1 MWPTCVTVTNTK
13 GKPMAAK
20 WCRIY
25 GTSGRKYQSW
35 GSRWAYCVG
44 NRIESHS
51 VHLGVCI
58 VKLTPWEERVQLGG
72 LNKELERL
80 GLKEIFQLNTMGNP
94 HDDLPQLQYLQIAFY
109 FKFSLPGPISINSSG
124 ISIHSSYSKLIL
136 QQTGDGLWFITQ
148 ITIY

>member
-1 MWPTCVTVTNTK
+1 
-13 GKPMAAK
+13 MAAK

-25 GTSGRKYQSW
+25 GTSGRKYLSW
-35 GSRWAYCVG
+35 GSIWAYCVG

-58 VKLTPWEERVQLGG
+58 VKLTQWEERVQLGG

-80 GLKEIFQLNTMGNP
+80 GLKEIFQLNITGNP
-94 HDDLPQLQYLQIAFY
+94 HDLPQLRLQIAFY
-109 FKFSLPGPISINSSG
+109 FWFSVPGPISINSSG